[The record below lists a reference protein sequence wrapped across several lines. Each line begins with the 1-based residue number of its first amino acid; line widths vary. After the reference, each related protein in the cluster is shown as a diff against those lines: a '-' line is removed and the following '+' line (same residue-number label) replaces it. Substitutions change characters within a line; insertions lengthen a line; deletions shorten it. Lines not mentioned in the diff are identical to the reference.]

1 MNKSA
6 LRILEELKAYLIITL
21 GLLLYT
27 LGWIVFLIPNN
38 MVGGGVTGI
47 SAILLYAFNIPVSVS
62 FFVINLILLLIA
74 LKVLG
79 KAFGMKTVYAII
91 IASVFYEVVPPLIRI
106 RKSKGYGYTS

>member
-1 MNKSA
+1 MNNKMKS
-6 LRILEELKAYLIITL
+6 LLGEVKAYVIITL

-38 MVGGGVTGI
+38 MVGGGVTGL
-47 SAILLYAFNIPVSVS
+47 SAILLYAFNIPVGAS

-79 KAFGMKTVYAII
+79 KGFGMKTVYAII
-91 IASVFYEVVPPLIRI
+91 IA
-106 RKSKGYGYTS
+106 

>member
-1 MNKSA
+1 MNKNT
-6 LRILEELKAYLIITL
+6 LRLLGELKAYLIITL

-47 SAILLYAFNIPVSVS
+47 SAILLYAFNIPVGVS
-62 FFVINLILLLIA
+62 FFLINLILLLIA

-91 IASVFYEVVPPLIRI
+91 IACI
-106 RKSKGYGYTS
+106 YGAIQRRFTDI